1 MSKPAEPQSAQLP
14 HLKQVRSLHTVWQ
27 EDERLLKLYESGLP
41 SWAIYMV
48 RYHQLVTART
58 WLSHGQLSDHGL
70 TTHLPQP
77 RYGLPYRPWMR
88 WLTWALF
95 VAVATSS
102 LIMGFWDLYKHMPYL
117 EQASPTAAYRM
128 QHAH

>member
-1 MSKPAEPQSAQLP
+1 MD
-14 HLKQVRSLHTVWQ
+14 WQ

-41 SWAIYMV
+41 SWAIYM
-48 RYHQLVTART
+48 
-58 WLSHGQLSDHGL
+58 
-70 TTHLPQP
+70 P

-88 WLTWALF
+88 WHTWALF

-117 EQASPTAAYRM
+117 EQVRWPDHSLFAVCQAHAS
-128 QHAH
+128 